1 MKHAGFSVAAILEGS
16 RRAQFILNTGHKGG
30 NIALMECSHL
40 WSYVEDNYLV
50 VNIGKDA
57 TKNFTDF
64 GAILCLVLQYRR
76 FVRELHYEQKQPW
89 EHKCVFGLCA
99 WMTLRMVCNN
109 ASLNWRVA
117 CSSSGKN
124 IRYVIF
130 QNTQSFARI
139 FTKEVLVSGEAA
151 MWQMSARFFLLNRW
165 LKMHSTPKW
174 SCLSV
179 RNYRSHQLENIRNS
193 PATSCRDARGR

>member
-1 MKHAGFSVAAILEGS
+1 MPQKISQILEQYYASYCSTGDLWGSCITNRSNHGNINVCLGCVHEWHWEWFATMHHWIGGWLVAA
-16 RRAQFILNTGHKGG
+16 
-30 NIALMECSHL
+30 
-40 WSYVEDNYLV
+40 VERTSD
-50 VNIGKDA
+50 
-57 TKNFTDF
+57 
-64 GAILCLVLQYRR
+64 
-76 FVRELHYEQKQPW
+76 
-89 EHKCVFGLCA
+89 
-99 WMTLRMVCNN
+99 M
-109 ASLNWRVA
+109 
-117 CSSSGKN
+117 SSSKT
-124 IRYVIF
+124 R
-130 QNTQSFARI
+130 SFAGI